1 MPERGGRRLLAAG
14 AGLAALL
21 VLAALAGP
29 LLLPHHPDAQ
39 LDPVAA
45 RHLPPGSRGVLVT
58 LADGR
63 TLVGERSEAL
73 PGGGIELLRLGQRV
87 RLSPAELAS
96 AGDLPST
103 RAVRFPLGTDRFG
116 RDLAARLLAGARVSL
131 AVGLAAVGVALT
143 LGVAAGSAA
152 ALGGPWVDGA
162 VMRTADALLAF
173 PRLFL
178 ALAAA
183 AFLGPGLPTAIA
195 ILGATGWMG
204 VARLVRAELLSLEG
218 REFAL
223 AARASGLPGY
233 RVYLRHL
240 LPNALTPVFVDAALR
255 LGDTILV
262 EASLSFLGLGIQPPQ
277 ASWGNLIADGRDALG
292 TAWWV
297 AALPGAALVVTV
309 LAFNLLGEG
318 LRDAL
323 DPRRRTPC

>member
-1 MPERGGRRLLAAG
+1 VPERGGHGLLAAG
-14 AGLAALL
+14 AGLSALL
-21 VLAALAGP
+21 LLAALAGP

-63 TLVGERSEAL
+63 TLVGDRSEPQ
-73 PGGGIELLRLGQRV
+73 PGGGIALARLGAEQRF
-87 RLSPAELAS
+87 AS
-96 AGDLPST
+96 AEVAEV

-162 VMRTADALLAF
+162 VMRVADALLAF

-195 ILGATGWMG
+195 ILGATGWMS

-223 AARASGLPGY
+223 AARASGLPRRRIY
-233 RVYLRHL
+233 FRHL

-255 LGDTILV
+255 LGDTILI

-297 AALPGAALVVTV
+297 AAFPGAALVVAV

>member
-1 MPERGGRRLLAAG
+1 VRERGGRRLLLTG

-21 VLAALAGP
+21 LAAALAGP
-29 LLLPHHPDAQ
+29 ALLPHAPDTQ

-45 RHLPPGSRGVLVT
+45 RHLPPGSTRLLVT

-63 TLVGERSEAL
+63 TLAAERVAPL
-73 PGGGIELLRLGQRV
+73 PGGGLRLT
-87 RLSPAELAS
+87 RLGREQHLAASELAD
-96 AGDLPST
+96 APVRPT
-103 RAVRFPLGTDRFG
+103 RFLLGTDRFG

-131 AVGLAAVGVALT
+131 AVGLAAVAIALT
-143 LGVAAGSAA
+143 LGIAAGSVA
-152 ALGGPWVDGA
+152 ALGGRWLDGV
-162 VMRTADALLAF
+162 VMRIADAFLAF

-195 ILGATGWMG
+195 VLAATGWMG

-218 REFAL
+218 REFAF
-223 AARASGLPGY
+223 AARASGLPAG
-233 RVYLRHL
+233 RIFLRHL

-255 LGDTILV
+255 LGDTILI

-277 ASWGNLIADGRDALG
+277 ASWGNLIADGRDALAS
-292 TAWWV
+292 AWWV
-297 AALPGAALVVTV
+297 AAFPGAALVVAV

-323 DPRRRTPC
+323 DPRRRRPC

>member
-14 AGLAALL
+14 IVLAALL
-21 VLAALAGP
+21 GLAALAGP
-29 LLLPHHPDAQ
+29 ALSPHPPDAQ

-45 RHLPPGSRGVLVT
+45 RHLPPGSRRALVS

-63 TLVGERSEAL
+63 TLVGERFEAL
-73 PGGGIELLRLGQRV
+73 PGGGIELHRLGQRV
-87 RLSPAELAS
+87 RFEAAALAS
-96 AGDLPST
+96 ENGRPAA

-143 LGVAAGSAA
+143 LGIAAGSAA
-152 ALGGPWVDGA
+152 ALGGAWVDGA
-162 VMRTADALLAF
+162 VMRLADALLAF

-223 AARASGLPGY
+223 AARASGLPGGRIY
-233 RVYLRHL
+233 FRHL

-255 LGDTILV
+255 LGDTILI

-297 AALPGAALVVTV
+297 AAFPGAALVVAV

-323 DPRRRTPC
+323 DPRRRDPC